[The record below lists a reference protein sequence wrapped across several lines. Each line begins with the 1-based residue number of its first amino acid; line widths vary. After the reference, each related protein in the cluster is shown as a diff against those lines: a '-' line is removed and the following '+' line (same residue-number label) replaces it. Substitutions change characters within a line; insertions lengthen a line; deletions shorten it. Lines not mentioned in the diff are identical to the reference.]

1 MQLRTNNISIDILTE
16 SKVSG
21 ILIEAHYNIIL
32 INDKTSL
39 TLILH
44 FHQNNPSVTA
54 NTIFSLNIKLKD
66 LDVSIFT
73 KAENRRIDRFGQ
85 GFEFHFHRRSHKY
98 FLVGQM
104 HGFRQEIVYKLL
116 FHISYAVIQ
125 LLLGCCIPVY
135 YLAQIVALCG

>member
-1 MQLRTNNISIDILTE
+1 MQLRTNHISIDILTE
-16 SKVSG
+16 PKVSG

-39 TLILH
+39 VLILH

-54 NTIFSLNIKLKD
+54 NTIFALNIKLKD
-66 LDVSIFT
+66 LNIPIFT

-98 FLVGQM
+98 FLMGQM
-104 HGFRQEIVYKLL
+104 HRFRQEIVYELL
-116 FHISYAVIQ
+116 FHIPYGEVQ

-135 YLAQIVALCG
+135 HLAQIVALCR